1 MATGE
6 NFLAQL
12 KAVVD
17 PMMVFG
23 HYITF
28 KKAGSRYRAL
38 CPFHTE
44 KTPSFYASENG
55 MFHCFGCGVGG
66 DVIKFVMLMEKMDFK
81 ECMQL
86 LSTRYGI
93 PLKFTKGG
101 ERKEKEELLDLMRQ
115 TADFYH
121 NLLTTHETGN
131 DALAYLEDRGVTRD
145 TIRRFQLG
153 WAPNSWNALL
163 EHFHKRDINPT
174 KLEQCGLVIPRQNE
188 GYYDRYRSRII
199 IPIHDIHGNIIAFG
213 GRIFHGSGDE
223 AKYLNSPETSL
234 YSKSQQLFGLYFS
247 KEHIQER
254 KFALLV
260 EGYFDMIMPFQAGH
274 NNIVASLGTSLTEN
288 QARLLRRYTDRAV
301 LLYDPDAAGKSA
313 ALRAIPILLKE
324 GFSIQVATLP
334 DGFDPDQLIRERGAD
349 ALQKEIDQS
358 LRYDQLFLNNLSQKY
373 DLKLPSGKLAATD
386 ELIGLLAGISNP
398 FEREQLLNRF
408 ASSFAM
414 STQILMDLFKRK
426 QRNRTAEVKSINSNN
441 NVPRPERELLQIL
454 LMNPKV
460 AREIFSQITNED
472 NEELSLANCFAQL
485 QQEIED
491 HPDIS
496 SAELIHHFQSDSNL
510 QSFMTSLAM
519 DQEAPEPT
527 LENALDKIRS
537 IRLIRKDRILRSL
550 NMEIDEAIKLGD
562 SEKLDSL
569 LTMKRELGLQT
580 KGPRPQED
588 EK

>member
-1 MATGE
+1 MPTGE

-23 HYITF
+23 HYISF

-86 LSTRYGI
+86 LSTRYNI
-93 PLKFTKGG
+93 PLKFSTGG

-121 NLLTTHETGN
+121 NLLTTESGKE
-131 DALAYLEDRGVTRD
+131 ALAYLENRGVSQD

-163 EHFHKRDINPT
+163 EHFHKRDINPS
-174 KLEQCGLVIPRQNE
+174 KLEQCGLVVPRQNE

-213 GRIFHGSGDE
+213 GRIFQGSGEE

-234 YSKSQQLFGLYFS
+234 YTKSNHLFGLYLS
-247 KEHIQER
+247 KEHIQEL

-288 QARLLRRYTDRAV
+288 QARLLRRYTERAV
-301 LLYDPDAAGKSA
+301 LLYDPDTAGKSA

-324 GFSIQVATLP
+324 GFSVQVVNLP
-334 DGFDPDQLIRERGAD
+334 EGTDPDQFIRERGAD
-349 ALQKEIDQS
+349 SLQKEIDQA
-358 LRYDQLFLNNLSQKY
+358 LRYDQMFFNNLSKKY

-386 ELIGLLAGISNP
+386 ELITLLAVISNP

-426 QRNRTAEVKSINSNN
+426 QRTRTAEIKTETNKTNA
-441 NVPRPERELLQIL
+441 PKPEKELLQIL

-460 AREIFSQITNED
+460 AREIFSEITTED
-472 NEELSLANCFAQL
+472 TTELNLADCFAQL

-491 HPDIS
+491 NPEIS
-496 SAELIHHFQSDSNL
+496 SAELIHHFQTDPSL
-510 QSFMTSLAM
+510 QSFLTSLAM
-519 DQEAPEPT
+519 DHEAPEPT
-527 LENALDKIRS
+527 LDNALDKIRS

-550 NMEIDEAIKLGD
+550 NMEIEDALKAGD
-562 SEKLDSL
+562 SERLDSL
-569 LTMKRELGLQT
+569 LTTKRDLGLQT
-580 KGPRPQED
+580 KGPRLVEN

>member
-12 KAVVD
+12 KSVVD

-23 HYITF
+23 HYISF

-86 LSTRYGI
+86 LSMRYNI
-93 PLKFTKGG
+93 PLKFASGG

-121 NLLTTHETGN
+121 NLLTAENGKEG
-131 DALAYLEDRGVTRD
+131 LAYLEDRGVTHD
-145 TIRRFQLG
+145 TIKRFQLG

-163 EHFHKRDINPT
+163 EHFHKRDVNPA
-174 KLEQCGLVIPRQNE
+174 KLEQCGLVVPRQNE

-213 GRIFHGSGDE
+213 GRIFQGSGEE

-234 YSKSQQLFGLYFS
+234 YSKSNHLFGLYLS
-247 KEHIQER
+247 KEHIQET

-313 ALRAIPILLKE
+313 VMRAIPILLKE
-324 GFSIQVATLP
+324 GFTVQVVNLP
-334 DGFDPDQLIRERGAD
+334 EGSDPDQFIRERGAD
-349 ALQKEIDQS
+349 ALQKEIEQA
-358 LRYDQLFLNNLSQKY
+358 LRYDQMFFNNLAQKH

-386 ELIGLLAGISNP
+386 ELITLLGVISNP

-408 ASSFAM
+408 ASSFAI
-414 STQILMDLFKRK
+414 STQVLLDLLKRK
-426 QRNRTAEVKSINSNN
+426 QRIRSAEPKTEINKT
-441 NVPRPERELLQIL
+441 NVPKPEKELLQIL

-460 AREIFSQITNED
+460 AMEVFAQITTED
-472 NEELSLANCFAQL
+472 AAELNLADCFTQL

-491 HPDIS
+491 NPELS
-496 SAELIHHFQSDSNL
+496 SAELIHHFQNDASL

-550 NMEIDEAIKLGD
+550 NMEIEEALKSGD
-562 SEKLDSL
+562 SERLDSL
-569 LTMKRELGLQT
+569 LTTKRDLGLQT
-580 KGPRPQED
+580 KGPRLIEN